1 MVFWVVGAVRPKIF
15 FEAVFAD
22 CSPVRVLDLAK
33 RGLWLP
39 ILTDGWSEGGRPA
52 GPVLDLPGSQ
62 RRGTGH
68 PQLDR
73 ILLEIGAT
81 RQPVTP
87 FHIGKLIKNLGE
99 YRANIVLD
107 YEG

>member
-1 MVFWVVGAVRPKIF
+1 MIGLWPVG
-15 FEAVFAD
+15 
-22 CSPVRVLDLAK
+22 VLDLAK
-33 RGLWLP
+33 RGSWLLAL
-39 ILTDGWSEGGRPA
+39 IVRWSKGGRPA
-52 GPVLDLPGSQ
+52 SPVPQPPRSPKASDRWRPQ
-62 RRGTGH
+62 R
-68 PQLDR
+68 DR